1 MACLIEYQGRQV
13 EVTPDTAA
21 ELVDRGE
28 AVLVSG
34 VLGDLPR
41 PAASSEPAPAPP
53 PTAAAPPTTPT
64 ARPRKRRG

>member
-1 MACLIEYQGRQV
+1 MACLIEYQSRQV

-41 PAASSEPAPAPP
+41 PAASSEPAPP